1 MNRQLIGSLDCV
13 RVVGR
18 GFVMGSIVVYLQS
31 TLVFD
36 SLYDS
41 MFNTKEI
48 RECVMMIIA
57 QSSGYLMLFR

>member
-1 MNRQLIGSLDCV
+1 M

-18 GFVMGSIVVYLQS
+18 GLVMGSIVVYLQS
-31 TLVFD
+31 TLVFG

-48 RECVMMIIA
+48 RECDMMIIA

>member
-1 MNRQLIGSLDCV
+1 MNKQLIGSLDCV

-18 GFVMGSIVVYLQS
+18 GLVMGSIVVYLQS
-31 TLVFD
+31 TLVFG

-48 RECVMMIIA
+48 RECDMMIIA